1 MSIAKQSLNRASQHT
16 ALGVIATAA
25 ALAIA
30 LVASPAEAKKKK
42 SGEEEL
48 AELLEGRVAGEP
60 QRCIR
65 RHVSNRMRTID
76 GTAFVY
82 GRGDTIY
89 VQRTK
94 HPEDIDDDDVL
105 VTRKFGSSDL
115 CRLDQVTKIDRVN
128 GFYAGNVFFED
139 FVPYTRVE
147 DNS

>member
-1 MSIAKQSLNRASQHT
+1 MSTAKQSLNRASQHT

-115 CRLDQVTKIDRVN
+115 CRLDQVTKIDRFN
-128 GFYAGNVFFED
+128 GFYAGNVFFDD

>member
-1 MSIAKQSLNRASQHT
+1 MSTAKQSLNRASQHT

-48 AELLEGRVAGEP
+48 AELLEGREAGEP

-115 CRLDQVTKIDRVN
+115 CRLDQVTKIDRFN
-128 GFYAGNVFFED
+128 GFYAGNVFFDD

>member
-1 MSIAKQSLNRASQHT
+1 MSTAKQSLNRASQHT

-48 AELLEGRVAGEP
+48 AELLEGREAGEP

-115 CRLDQVTKIDRVN
+115 CRLDQVTKIDRFN

>member
-1 MSIAKQSLNRASQHT
+1 MSTAKQSLNRASQHT

-115 CRLDQVTKIDRVN
+115 CRLDQVTKIDRFN